1 MLAVIGSV
9 VNGHLRGDTAVGFH
23 SRNAERVTLTL
34 TLRVRVRVRVGGEN
48 KGEGTLSGGYPVQ
61 QASAETRVDV
71 LWGRR

>member
-34 TLRVRVRVRVGGEN
+34 RVRFGVGGEN

-61 QASAETRVDV
+61 QASAETRGDV